1 MTYKMYILMYIRTTY
16 QCTLVMY
23 LANVRNKVSMNISL
37 DVHVMYIEMHIW
49 NVHYQCTICGL

>member
-37 DVHVMYIEMHIW
+37 DVHVMYIEMHI
-49 NVHYQCTICGL
+49 